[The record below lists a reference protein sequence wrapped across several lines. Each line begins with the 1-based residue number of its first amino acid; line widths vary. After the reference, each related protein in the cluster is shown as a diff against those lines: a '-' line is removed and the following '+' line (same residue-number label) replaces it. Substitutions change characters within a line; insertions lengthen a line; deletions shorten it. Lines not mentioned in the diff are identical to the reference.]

1 VDFCHFF
8 DNNETFYQTFDFSP
22 KPTSLMKTKLV
33 ILAIFFTTFQAFSQG
48 IIRGKVFN
56 SVNNEP
62 VAFANVLVL
71 NTDLGAI
78 TDENGNYEINNVPP
92 GLYNVRASFVGY
104 KSSTAFEVQVI
115 LARGTQLDFELM
127 EEASDLS
134 EVVVSSEFTR
144 SEETPLSVRKLNTN
158 EIERYPGG
166 NRDISRVIQS
176 LPGVASTPSFRNDI
190 LIRGGAP
197 NENRFFVDEIEVPV
211 INHFS
216 TQGSSGGPVGI
227 LNVNLIKNVDL
238 IAGGFPANRM
248 DALSSFFDIQ
258 LKEGRRDKM
267 FTQLTVGASELTL
280 SNEGP
285 ISEKTTYLFSARRSY
300 LQGLFRVL
308 GLPFLPTFNDFQFKT
323 TTKLNEKTELTFL
336 GIGAIDNFELNEEL
350 PEGETEE
357 EIENRLYLLD
367 VLPIQ
372 TQWNYTTGVKLKRF
386 RENGFWT
393 FVLSRNMLNNQSIK
407 YSGNDDSSENNLLF
421 DYSSQESEN
430 KFRAENSI
438 FGKGY
443 TLKYGVNYQY
453 SRYFIS
459 NFDRS
464 ALATTGGVIDVEST
478 SFFNQYGAFVSGSK
492 NFSNDRLLLTGGI
505 RIDGAD
511 FAKTASN
518 PLNQISPR
526 VSASYQLRPNL
537 FATANAGI
545 YYQKPS
551 YSVLGFQDNDGEL
564 VNQEN
569 DVRYIRNSQLIGG
582 IELLVPE
589 KNRRFTAEAFY
600 KKYSN
605 YPSSIRNGISLAN
618 LGADFGVIGNEP
630 VESNSEGRAYGLEI
644 LAQQRLFKNFY
655 GIAAL
660 TLVRSEFTN
669 PNTDGFIPSS
679 WDNKFIVSLTGGKR
693 FAKNWEIGARWRFL
707 GGTPYT
713 PFDLEES
720 SLISNWDLR
729 NVGILDYSQ
738 INAIRLDPFHQLDLR
753 VDKKYFFDRWNLNWY
768 IDIQNLY
775 NFQAEQAPV
784 LIPVRD
790 NSGNI
795 LVDPVDPTRY
805 QLKLIDNPAG
815 NLLPT
820 VGIIVEF

>member
-1 VDFCHFF
+1 MK
-8 DNNETFYQTFDFSP
+8 FS
-22 KPTSLMKTKLV
+22 LV
-33 ILAIFFTTFQAFSQG
+33 ILALFLTAAQAFSQG

-56 SVNNEP
+56 PVNNEP
-62 VAFANVLVL
+62 VAFANILVL

-78 TDENGNYEINNVPP
+78 SDENGFYEITNVPP

-166 NRDISRVIQS
+166 NRDISRVIQA

-227 LNVNLIKNVDL
+227 LNVNLIKNLDL

-285 ISEKTTYLFSARRSY
+285 ISEKTTYLLSARRSY

-323 TTKLNEKTELTFL
+323 TTKINEKTELTFL

-367 VLPIQ
+367 VLPVQ

-407 YSGNDDSSENNLLF
+407 YSGNDDSSEDNLLF

-453 SRYFIS
+453 SRYFVS

-464 ALATTGGVIDVEST
+464 TLASTGGVIDVEST

-492 NFSNDRLLLTGGI
+492 NFYNDRLLLSGGI

-511 FAKTASN
+511 FAETASN

-526 VSASYQLRPNL
+526 LSVSYQLRPNL

-551 YSVLGFQDNDGEL
+551 YSVLGFQDNNGEL

-630 VESNSEGRAYGLEI
+630 VESNSEGRAYGLEF
-644 LAQQRLFKNFY
+644 LVQQRLFNDFY
-655 GIAAL
+655 GIAAV

-669 PNTDGFIPSS
+669 PNTEGFIPSS

-693 FAKNWEIGARWRFL
+693 FQKNWEIGARWRFL

-729 NVGILDYSQ
+729 NAGILDYTQ

-775 NFQAEQAPV
+775 NFQAEQAPI

-790 NSGNI
+790 DSGAI
-795 LVDPVDPTRY
+795 LVDPTDPTRY
-805 QLKLIDNPAG
+805 LLKLIENPAG
-815 NLLPT
+815 NVLPT

>member
-1 VDFCHFF
+1 
-8 DNNETFYQTFDFSP
+8 
-22 KPTSLMKTKLV
+22 MKIKLA
-33 ILAIFFTTFQAFSQG
+33 ILAVFLTTFQAFSQG
-48 IIRGKVFN
+48 IIRGKVLN
-56 SVNNEP
+56 PVNNEP

-71 NTDLGAI
+71 NTELGAI
-78 TDENGNYEINNVPP
+78 TDENGSYEITNIPP

-104 KSSTAFEVQVI
+104 KTSTAYEVQVT
-115 LARGTQLDFELM
+115 LARPVQLDFSLTED
-127 EEASDLS
+127 ASELS

-166 NRDISRVIQS
+166 NRDISRVIQA

-197 NENRFFVDEIEVPV
+197 NENKFFVDEIEVPV

-280 SNEGP
+280 SNDGP
-285 ISEKTTYLFSARRSY
+285 LSEKTTYSLSARRSY
-300 LQGLFRVL
+300 LQGLFRLL
-308 GLPFLPTFNDFQFKT
+308 GLPFLPTFNDFQLKT
-323 TTKLNEKTELTFL
+323 TTKINEKTELTFIGL
-336 GIGAIDNFELNEEL
+336 GAIDDFELNQDI
-350 PEGETEE
+350 PEDETEE
-357 EIENRLYLLD
+357 ERENRLYLLD
-367 VLPIQ
+367 VLPVQ
-372 TQWNYTTGVKLKRF
+372 TQWNYATGVKLKRF

-407 YSGNDDSSENNLLF
+407 YSGNDDSSEDNLLF

-438 FGKGY
+438 FGNGY

-464 ALATTGGVIDVEST
+464 TLASTGGVIDVEST

-492 NFSNDRLLLTGGI
+492 NLYGDRLLLTGGV

-511 FAKTASN
+511 FAETASN
-518 PLNQISPR
+518 PFNQFSPR
-526 VSASYQLRPNL
+526 ISASYQLRPNL

-551 YSVLGFQDNDGEL
+551 YSVLGYRNNEGEL

-569 DVRYIRNSQLIGG
+569 DVRFIRNSQIIGG

-589 KNRRFTAEAFY
+589 KNRRFTAEVFY

-630 VESNSEGRAYGLEI
+630 VESNSEGRAYGLEL
-644 LAQQRLFKNFY
+644 LAQQRLFNNFY
-655 GIAAL
+655 GIAAV

-669 PNTDGFIPSS
+669 PNTDGFVPSS
-679 WDNKFIVSLTGGKR
+679 WDNKFIVSLTAGKR
-693 FAKNWEIGARWRFL
+693 FAKNWEIGTRWRFL

-713 PFDLEES
+713 PYDLEES

-729 NVGILDYSQ
+729 NSGILDYSQ

-753 VDKKYFFDRWNLNWY
+753 IDKKYYFNRWNLNWY
-768 IDIQNLY
+768 VDIQNLY
-775 NFQAEQAPV
+775 NFQAEQAPI

-790 NSGNI
+790 DAGNI
-795 LVDPVDPTRY
+795 LVNPNDPTRY
-805 QLKLIDNPAG
+805 QLKLIENPAG
-815 NLLPT
+815 SILPT

>member
-1 VDFCHFF
+1 MNLRFAFLGIF
-8 DNNETFYQTFDFSP
+8 LFS
-22 KPTSLMKTKLV
+22 
-33 ILAIFFTTFQAFSQG
+33 FQAFSQG
-48 IIRGKVFN
+48 VIRGKV
-56 SVNNEP
+56 VNPISNEP
-62 VAFANVLVL
+62 VSFANILIL
-71 NTDLGAI
+71 DTELGAI
-78 TDENGNYEINNVPP
+78 TDENGLYEIKSIPP
-92 GLYNVRASFVGY
+92 GLYNVRASFVGF
-104 KSSTAFEVQVI
+104 KTSTAFEVRVT
-115 LARGTQLDFELM
+115 LAKPLQLDFELE
-127 EEASDLS
+127 EEAADLS

-166 NRDISRVIQS
+166 NRDISRVIQT
-176 LPGVASTPSFRNDI
+176 LPGVASSPSFRNDI

-197 NENRFFVDEIEVPV
+197 NENKFYVDEIEVPV

-248 DALSSFFDIQ
+248 DAMSSFFEIQ

-267 FTQLTVGASELTL
+267 ATQLTVGASELTL

-285 ISEKTTYLFSARRSY
+285 LSEKTTYSFSARRSY
-300 LQGLFRVL
+300 LQGLFKLL
-308 GLPFLPTFNDFQFKT
+308 GLPFLPTFNDFQVKT
-323 TTKLNEKTELTFL
+323 TTKLNAKTELTFIGL
-336 GIGAIDNFELNEEL
+336 GAIDKFELNQDIPEDESGEEL
-350 PEGETEE
+350 ES
-357 EIENRLYLLD
+357 RLYLLD
-367 VLPIQ
+367 VLPVQ
-372 TQWNYTTGVKLKRF
+372 SQWNYTTGLKLKRF

-393 FVLSRNMLNNQSIK
+393 FVLSRNMLNNQAYK
-407 YSGNDDSSENNLLF
+407 YSDNNESLPTNLLY

-438 FGKGY
+438 FGKGFS
-443 TLKYGVNYQY
+443 LKYGFNYQY
-453 SRYFIS
+453 SRYFVS
-459 NFDRS
+459 DFDRS
-464 ALATTGGVIDVEST
+464 TLASSGEVIDVEST
-478 SFFNQYGAFVSGSK
+478 SFFNYYGAFISGTK
-492 NFSNDRLLLTGGI
+492 NLYGDRLLVSGGV
-505 RIDGAD
+505 RMDGAD
-511 FAKTASN
+511 FAETASN

-526 VSASYQLRPNL
+526 VSLSYQLLPNL

-551 YSVLGFQDNDGEL
+551 YTVLGFRNNTGNLENRD
-564 VNQEN
+564 N
-569 DVRYIRNSQLIGG
+569 DVRFIRNSQLIAG
-582 IELLVPE
+582 IEFLVPD

-630 VESNSEGRAYGLEI
+630 VVSNSEGRAYGLEF
-644 LAQQRLFKNFY
+644 LAQQRLFNNFY

-669 PNTDGFIPSS
+669 PNTEGFVPSS
-679 WDNKFIVSLTGGKR
+679 WDNKFIVSLTAGKR
-693 FAKNWEIGARWRFL
+693 FGKNWEVGARWRFL

-713 PFDLEES
+713 PYDLEQS

-729 NVGILDYSQ
+729 NAGILDYSQ
-738 INAIRLDPFHQLDLR
+738 INSVRLASFHQLDLR
-753 VDKKYFFDRWNLNWY
+753 IDKKYFFERWNLNWY
-768 IDIQNLY
+768 VDVQNLY
-775 NFQAEQAPV
+775 NFQAEQAPILV
-784 LIPVRD
+784 SVRD
-790 NSGNI
+790 DAGNI
-795 LVDPVDPTRY
+795 QVLPDDPTRY

-815 NLLPT
+815 TLLPT